1 MTEGDTYLTLAAPAE
16 GAYRE
21 KGSRFLAFAAP
32 VRTEGEAKEC
42 LERLRKEYYDA
53 RHHCYAYV
61 LGPAG
66 AQYRANDAGEPNH
79 SAGDPIL
86 GQIRSRG
93 LTDVIVV
100 VVRYFGGTKL
110 GVSGLINA
118 YRTAAAA
125 ALDAARVVQKTV
137 RVGLS
142 LHFVYPATN
151 AVMKVVKEYDLDVT
165 HQTFHTDCHLEVWVR
180 RAHADEVTRKFGQAE
195 VTVAQIKGDGRPE
208 EGRPETGDRRP
219 EEA

>member
-1 MTEGDTYLTLAAPAE
+1 MIEGDTYLTLAAPAE

-32 VRTEGEAKEC
+32 VRTEGEVKEL
-42 LERLRKEYYDA
+42 LEKLKKEYYDA

-93 LTDVIVV
+93 LTNVIVV

-110 GVSGLINA
+110 GVSGLISA
-118 YRTAAAA
+118 YRTAAAE
-125 ALDAARVVQKTV
+125 ALDAAPVVEKTV

-142 LHFVYPATN
+142 LHFAYPATN
-151 AVMKVVKEYDLDVT
+151 GVMKVVKEYDLEIT
-165 HQTFHTDCHLEVWVR
+165 RQTFHADCRLEVWVR
-180 RAHADEVTRKFGQAE
+180 QAHTDEVTRKFRHAGAN
-195 VTVAQIKGDGRPE
+195 V
-208 EGRPETGDRRP
+208 
-219 EEA
+219 EALA

>member
-1 MTEGDTYLTLAAPAE
+1 MTDGDTYLTLAAPAE
-16 GAYRE
+16 GNYRE

-32 VRTEGEAKEC
+32 VRTEGEVKEL
-42 LERLRKEYYDA
+42 LEKLRKEYYDA

-66 AQYRANDAGEPNH
+66 TQYRANDAGEPNH

-110 GVSGLINA
+110 GVSGLISA
-118 YRTAAAA
+118 YRTAAAG
-125 ALDAARVVQKTV
+125 ALDAAPVVEKTV

-142 LHFVYPATN
+142 LRFAYPATN
-151 AVMKVVKEYDLDVT
+151 AVMKVVKEYDLEIT
-165 HQTFHTDCHLEVWVR
+165 RQTFHTDCHLEVWVR
-180 RAHADEVTRKFGQAE
+180 QSHADEVTRKFRHAGAE
-195 VTVAQIKGDGRPE
+195 VGELT
-208 EGRPETGDRRP
+208 
-219 EEA
+219 

>member
-32 VRTEGEAKEC
+32 VRTEGEVKEL
-42 LERLRKEYYDA
+42 LERLKKEYYDA

-66 AQYRANDAGEPNH
+66 TQYRANDAGEPNH

-118 YRTAAAA
+118 YRTAAAQ
-125 ALDAARVVQKTV
+125 ALDAAPAVQKTV
-137 RVGLS
+137 RVGLA
-142 LHFVYPATN
+142 LHFAYPATN
-151 AVMKVVKEYDLDVT
+151 AVMKVVKEYDLEVT
-165 HQTFHTDCHLEVWVR
+165 RQTFHTDCHLEVWVR
-180 RAHADEVTRKFGQAE
+180 QAHADEVTRKFGQAE
-195 VTVAQIKGDGRPE
+195 VTVEKL
-208 EGRPETGDRRP
+208 
-219 EEA
+219 

>member
-32 VRTEGEAKEC
+32 VRTEGEVKE
-42 LERLRKEYYDA
+42 LLDRLKKEYYDA

-66 AQYRANDAGEPNH
+66 AQYRANDAGEPSH

-93 LTDVIVV
+93 LTDLIVV

-118 YRTAAAA
+118 YRTAAAE
-125 ALDAARVVQKTV
+125 ALDAAPVMQKTV

-142 LHFVYPATN
+142 LHFSYPATN
-151 AVMKVVKEYDLDVT
+151 AVMKVVKEYDLEIT
-165 HQTFHTDCHLEVWVR
+165 RQTFLTDCHLEVWVR
-180 RAHADEVTRKFGQAE
+180 QAHADEVTRKFGQAE
-195 VTVAQIKGDGRPE
+195 VTVEKLE
-208 EGRPETGDRRP
+208 
-219 EEA
+219 

>member
-32 VRTEGEAKEC
+32 VRTEGEVKEL
-42 LERLRKEYYDA
+42 LERLKKEYYDA

-61 LGPAG
+61 LGPAA

-110 GVSGLINA
+110 GVSGLISA

-125 ALDAARVVQKTV
+125 ALDAAPVVQKTV

-142 LHFVYPATN
+142 LHFAYPATN
-151 AVMKVVKEYDLDVT
+151 AVMKVVKEYDLEIT
-165 HQTFHTDCHLEVWVR
+165 RQTFHTDCHLEVWVR
-180 RAHADEVTRKFGQAE
+180 QAHADEVTRKFGQAE
-195 VTVAQIKGDGRPE
+195 ARVEKRE
-208 EGRPETGDRRP
+208 
-219 EEA
+219 

>member
-32 VRTEGEAKEC
+32 VRTEGEVKEL
-42 LERLRKEYYDA
+42 LERLKKEYCDA

-61 LGPAG
+61 LGAAA

-110 GVSGLINA
+110 GVSGLISA
-118 YRTAAAA
+118 YRTAAAE
-125 ALDAARVVQKTV
+125 ALDAAPVLEKTV

-142 LHFVYPATN
+142 LQFAYPATN
-151 AVMKVVKEYDLDVT
+151 AVMKVVKDHNLEIT
-165 HQTFHTDCHLEVWVR
+165 RQSFHTGCHLEVWVR
-180 RAHADEVTRKFGQAE
+180 QAHAGEVTRKFRHAGADVE
-195 VTVAQIKGDGRPE
+195 KLM
-208 EGRPETGDRRP
+208 
-219 EEA
+219 

>member
-32 VRTEGEAKEC
+32 VRTEGEVKEL
-42 LERLRKEYYDA
+42 LERLKKEYYDA

-66 AQYRANDAGEPNH
+66 TQYRANDAGEPNH

-118 YRTAAAA
+118 YRTAAAQ
-125 ALDAARVVQKTV
+125 ALDAAPAVQKTV

-142 LHFVYPATN
+142 LHFAYPATN
-151 AVMKVVKEYDLDVT
+151 AVMKVVKEYDLEVT
-165 HQTFHTDCHLEVWVR
+165 RQTFHTDCHLEVWVR
-180 RAHADEVTRKFGQAE
+180 QAHADEVTRKFGQAE
-195 VTVAQIKGDGRPE
+195 VTVEKL
-208 EGRPETGDRRP
+208 
-219 EEA
+219 

>member
-1 MTEGDTYLTLAAPAE
+1 MTDGDTYLTLAAPAE

-32 VRTEGEAKEC
+32 VRTEGEVKEL
-42 LERLRKEYYDA
+42 LEKLKKEYYDA

-66 AQYRANDAGEPNH
+66 TQYRANDAGEPNH

-110 GVSGLINA
+110 GVSGLIGA
-118 YRTAAAA
+118 YRTAAAG
-125 ALDAARVVQKTV
+125 ALDAAPVVEKTV
-137 RVGLS
+137 RVGLA
-142 LHFVYPATN
+142 LHFAYPATN
-151 AVMKVVKEYDLDVT
+151 AVMKVVKEYDLELT
-165 HQTFHTDCHLEVWVR
+165 RQTFHTECHLEVWVR
-180 RAHADEVTRKFGQAE
+180 RAHAAPVTRKLQQAGAD
-195 VTVAQIKGDGRPE
+195 V
-208 EGRPETGDRRP
+208 
-219 EEA
+219 EALT

>member
-1 MTEGDTYLTLAAPAE
+1 MTNGDTYLTLAAPAE
-16 GAYRE
+16 GVCRE

-32 VRTEGEAKEC
+32 VRTEGEVKEL
-42 LERLRKEYYDA
+42 LEKLKKEYYDA

-79 SAGDPIL
+79 SAGGPIL

-93 LTDVIVV
+93 LTDVAVV

-110 GVSGLINA
+110 GVSGLISA
-118 YRTAAAA
+118 YRTAAAE
-125 ALDAARVVQKTV
+125 ALDAAPVVEKSV

-142 LHFVYPATN
+142 LHFAYPATN
-151 AVMKVVKEYDLDVT
+151 AVMKVVKEYDFQIT
-165 HQTFHTDCHLEVWVR
+165 RQTFHTDCYLEVWVR
-180 RAHADEVTRKFGQAE
+180 QGHADEVTRKFRQAG
-195 VTVAQIKGDGRPE
+195 TNAE
-208 EGRPETGDRRP
+208 ELT
-219 EEA
+219 

>member
-1 MTEGDTYLTLAAPAE
+1 MTDGDTYLTLAAPAE
-16 GAYRE
+16 GVYRE

-32 VRTEGEAKEC
+32 VRTEGEVKEL
-42 LERLRKEYYDA
+42 LEKLKKEYYDA

-66 AQYRANDAGEPNH
+66 TQYRANDAGEPNH

-93 LTDVIVV
+93 LTDVLVV

-110 GVSGLINA
+110 GVSGLISA
-118 YRTAAAA
+118 YRTAAAE
-125 ALDAARVVQKTV
+125 ALDAVPVVEKTV

-142 LHFVYPATN
+142 LHFAYPATN
-151 AVMKVVKEYDLDVT
+151 AVMKVVKEYDLET
-165 HQTFHTDCHLEVWVR
+165 TRQAFHADCHLEVWVR
-180 RAHADEVTRKFGQAE
+180 QAHADEVTRKLRQAGAD
-195 VTVAQIKGDGRPE
+195 VE
-208 EGRPETGDRRP
+208 ELI
-219 EEA
+219 

>member
-1 MTEGDTYLTLAAPAE
+1 MTDGDTYRTLSAPAE

-32 VRTEGEAKEC
+32 VRTEGEVKE
-42 LERLRKEYYDA
+42 LLDKLKKEYYDA

-66 AQYRANDAGEPNH
+66 TQYRANDAGEPNH

-93 LTDVIVV
+93 LTEVIVV

-110 GVSGLINA
+110 GVSGLIHA
-118 YRTAAAA
+118 YRTAAAE
-125 ALDAARVVQKTV
+125 ALDAAPVVEKMV

-142 LHFVYPATN
+142 LHFSYPATN

-165 HQTFHTDCHLEVWVR
+165 RQTFLTDCQLDVSVR
-180 RAHADEVTRKFGQAE
+180 QAHADGVIRKFQQAGA
-195 VTVAQIKGDGRPE
+195 TVEKR
-208 EGRPETGDRRP
+208 T
-219 EEA
+219 

>member
-1 MTEGDTYLTLAAPAE
+1 MADSDTYLTLVAPGE
-16 GAYRE
+16 GSYRE
-21 KGSRFLAFAAP
+21 KGSRFLAFARP
-32 VRTEGEAKEC
+32 VRTEADVKDL
-42 LERLRKEYYDA
+42 LEGLKKAYYDA

-93 LTDVIVV
+93 LTDAAVV

-110 GVSGLINA
+110 GVGGLIVA
-118 YRTAAAA
+118 YRTAAAQ
-125 ALDAARVVQKTV
+125 ALDAAGAVRKTV

-142 LHFVYPATN
+142 LHFAYLATN
-151 AVMKVVKEYDLDVT
+151 AVMKVVKEYDLEIARQD
-165 HQTFHTDCHLEVWVR
+165 FGNNCRLDLWVR
-180 RAHADEVTRKFGQAE
+180 RAQAEALTRKLAAAAVHVE
-195 VTVAQIKGDGRPE
+195 AWTPE
-208 EGRPETGDRRP
+208 S
-219 EEA
+219 

>member
-32 VRTEGEAKEC
+32 VRTEGEVKE
-42 LERLRKEYYDA
+42 LLDRLKKEYYDA

-66 AQYRANDAGEPNH
+66 VQYRANDAGEPNH

-93 LTDVIVV
+93 LTDLIVV

-118 YRTAAAA
+118 YRTAAAE
-125 ALDAARVVQKTV
+125 ALDAAPVVQKTV

-142 LHFVYPATN
+142 LHFSYPATN
-151 AVMKVVKEYDLDVT
+151 AVMKVVKGYDLEIT
-165 HQTFHTDCHLEVWVR
+165 RQTFLTDCHLEVWVR
-180 RAHADEVTRKFGQAE
+180 QAHADEVTRKFGQAE
-195 VTVAQIKGDGRPE
+195 VTVEKLE
-208 EGRPETGDRRP
+208 
-219 EEA
+219 